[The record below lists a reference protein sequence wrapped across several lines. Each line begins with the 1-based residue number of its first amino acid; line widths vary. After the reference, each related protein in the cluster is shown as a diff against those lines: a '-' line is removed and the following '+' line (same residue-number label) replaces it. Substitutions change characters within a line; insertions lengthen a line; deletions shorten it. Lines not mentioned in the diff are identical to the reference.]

1 MRNAIAAVIG
11 FLMVA
16 GIVAAQGHDNM
27 REKKV
32 SSDMNVSTPLRV
44 GDVTLPAGDYKVVC
58 DRTTMTF
65 TRKSDGR
72 QLHKVECK
80 GKELPKK
87 ADVTT
92 AATRIDKNG
101 VRILEK
107 LTLRGSNIE
116 HVFDH
121 IFN

>member
-1 MRNAIAAVIG
+1 MRNLISTVIG
-11 FLMVA
+11 VLMVA

-32 SSDMNVSTPLRV
+32 SAEMNVSAPLRV

-72 QLHKVECK
+72 QIHQVSCK

-101 VRILEK
+101 VRILDK

-121 IFN
+121 IFD